1 MGRGDA
7 GGGLAADAADIRSEY
22 NTLSPDES
30 IVEVQWGERMT
41 SNETKHQSKTI
52 CTSCWA
58 VHTVAMTCQD
68 DFYQM
73 LYWEQELMAEGMNLM
88 DVHFLMVACYHMQH
102 PHLYSSE
109 TLIEIRRNVAEFLKG
124 RRNIDDIRRKTGEAA
139 RSDRRKHKITGYD
152 GNHGG
157 YATPVQWTMRAMDV
171 VAAGKDQYVVSV
183 RRWAKSVIAALED
196 VEVVAR

>member
-1 MGRGDA
+1 MKH
-7 GGGLAADAADIRSEY
+7 
-22 NTLSPDES
+22 NTKYE
-30 IVEVQWGERMT
+30 T
-41 SNETKHQSKTI
+41 STI
-52 CTSCWA
+52 CTSCGA
-58 VHTVAMTCQD
+58 VYIDAMTCQD

-73 LYWEQELMAEGMNLM
+73 LYWEHELMAEGMNLM
-88 DVHFLMVACYHMQH
+88 EVHFLMVASYHMQH

-109 TLIEIRRNVAEFLKG
+109 TLVTIRHNVSEFLQG
-124 RRNIDDIRRKTGEAA
+124 RLGLDQIHRATGEAA
-139 RSDRRKHKITGYD
+139 RSDRRRHKITGHN

-171 VAAGKDQYVVSV
+171 VAAGKDQYVSNV

>member
-1 MGRGDA
+1 
-7 GGGLAADAADIRSEY
+7 
-22 NTLSPDES
+22 
-30 IVEVQWGERMT
+30 MT
-41 SNETKHQSKTI
+41 NNETNNQSKTI
-52 CTSCWA
+52 CNSCGA
-58 VHTVAMTCQD
+58 VHTDAMTCQD

-88 DVHFLMVACYHMQH
+88 EVHFLMVACYHMQH

-109 TLIEIRRNVAEFLKG
+109 TLTSIRHNVSEYLQG
-124 RRNIDDIRRKTGEAA
+124 RLSVDQIRHKTSEVA
-139 RSDRRKHKITGYD
+139 RSDRRKHKITGHD

-157 YATPVQWTMRAMDV
+157 YATPVAWTMRAMDV
-171 VAAGKDQYVVSV
+171 VAAGRDQYVTSV